1 VLGVLSVSFVIV
13 TSESA
18 IDPAYSETD
27 VTEGESE
34 VMDRVPESSRTKNC
48 EIEGFS
54 PGEGEIERFGAESPL
69 SGLEGR
75 PCCARISC
83 STLRSVLYLAVPNLA
98 LFARAG
104 ICGKAELPPPP
115 SSASSLISSRRVVDS
130 AGEAVCSGK
139 EEAKEVSLSSS
150 ACEISRIVS

>member
-1 VLGVLSVSFVIV
+1 MLSVSFVIV
-13 TSESA
+13 ISDSA
-18 IDPAYSETD
+18 IDPAYSETE

-34 VMDRVPESSRTKNC
+34 VIDRVPESSRTKNC
-48 EIEGFS
+48 EIEGFD
-54 PGEGEIERFGAESPL
+54 PGEGEVERCSAESPL

-75 PCCARISC
+75 PCCARISW

-98 LFARAG
+98 LFARTG
-104 ICGKAELPPPP
+104 ICGKAEPPL